1 NPRFHD
7 RFLGGYYM
15 TIYLSPQDDHRIHSP
30 VDGRILGYYYQP
42 GKLFPVNNLA
52 VNSINQLF
60 SKNERLI
67 TYIQSEPGL
76 VAVVKVDATSVGK
89 IRVTYDPN
97 IATNRW
103 IRLAKEYLYD
113 EEIQI
118 HKGAELGR
126 FEMGSTV
133 MLLFEKDT
141 VELLDFEERQKML
154 LGQPIALFS
163 RKKSPDVAEEKQRR
177 QKKARR

>member
-1 NPRFHD
+1 MVVD
-7 RFLGGYYM
+7 Y
-15 TIYLSPQDDHRIHSP
+15 HRIHSP
-30 VDGRILGYYYQP
+30 VEGRILGYYYQP

-67 TYIQSEPGL
+67 TYIESDRGL
-76 VAVVKVDATSVGK
+76 VALIKVGATSVGK

-103 IRLAKEYLYD
+103 IRLAKEHMYD
-113 EEIQI
+113 EEIHI
-118 HKGAELGR
+118 RKGAELGR

-141 VELLDFEERQKML
+141 VELLEF
-154 LGQPIALFS
+154 
-163 RKKSPDVAEEKQRR
+163 EEKQKMMSRYLV
-177 QKKARR
+177 KKIREE